1 MNLRELNESKLGE
14 DKKAKIEE
22 IFDDYRD
29 QVKGDLESLHTKIRK
44 NFVNNEYVRSSNQ
57 EVEYMWTLYKEFEKS
72 PRGLS
77 D

>member
-29 QVKGDLESLHTKIRK
+29 QVKDDLESLHTKIRK